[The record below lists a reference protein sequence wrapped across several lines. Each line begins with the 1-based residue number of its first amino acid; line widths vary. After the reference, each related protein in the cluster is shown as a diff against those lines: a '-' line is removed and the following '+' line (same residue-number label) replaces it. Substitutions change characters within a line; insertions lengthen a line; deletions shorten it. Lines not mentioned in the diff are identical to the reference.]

1 MRFDCCKDIWNTLV
15 RNNAEKTPTQDKQS
29 EQHAEHMI
37 PDIEF
42 RHHSS
47 HVWVNRFRLCSA
59 YIHIHRPRPPETHT
73 THTNTHSATKSTH
86 NNGTNTTENA
96 HYKNF
101 QYSEPKY
108 LEIPI
113 NKQTPPNPIHIQ
125 FRYSTLQ
132 WILISYS
139 HESPS
144 EIRDPE
150 QQRLFHSTK
159 PYKKLDS
166 QPHTTTHKRDHT
178 HKHTHTHVYKCI
190 CVHIYT
196 NTHSVETNHMRVS
209 KPGSFLSMIW

>member
-42 RHHSS
+42 RLHSS

-59 YIHIHRPRPPETHT
+59 YIHIHRPRPPVTHT
-73 THTNTHSATKSTH
+73 THTHTHTHTHSATKSTH

-113 NKQTPPNPIHIQ
+113 NKQTPPNPIHIR

-132 WILISYS
+132 WILISYTQS
-139 HESPS
+139 
-144 EIRDPE
+144 RVTKRN
-150 QQRLFHSTK
+150 QRSGTTTSLSLNKAIQKAGLTATYNHT
-159 PYKKLDS
+159 
-166 QPHTTTHKRDHT
+166 QTRPHTQT
-178 HKHTHTHVYKCI
+178 HTHTCI
-190 CVHIYT
+190 
-196 NTHSVETNHMRVS
+196 
-209 KPGSFLSMIW
+209 